1 MRVPAT
7 LPERLLAGAGKLFR
21 LIVLPLTISLASTNR
36 AGAAEFAF
44 SVSPSGER
52 VLSVSG
58 PITTID
64 GALFLNEVNRH
75 RPQVVAV
82 TGAGGDMLSAARIGV
97 IIHERQIATHA
108 VGECRSA
115 CAFIWIAGSQLRA
128 AAGAEILSHLPVA
141 IKGAHEGEPHP
152 HGYALF
158 GWYLGKLNLS
168 VEVMDA
174 FLAAATAEGTVANQ
188 YFDMLAFAQY
198 WNAPVKIVTDSAVP
212 VLAGAPR

>member
-1 MRVPAT
+1 
-7 LPERLLAGAGKLFR
+7 
-21 LIVLPLTISLASTNR
+21 
-36 AGAAEFAF
+36 
-44 SVSPSGER
+44 
-52 VLSVSG
+52 
-58 PITTID
+58 
-64 GALFLNEVNRH
+64 
-75 RPQVVAV
+75 
-82 TGAGGDMLSAARIGV
+82 
-97 IIHERQIATHA
+97 
-108 VGECRSA
+108 CRSA

-128 AAGAEILSHLPVA
+128 AAGAEILSHVPVA

-174 FLAAATAEGTVANQ
+174 FLAAATAEGAVANQ
-188 YFDMLAFAQY
+188 YFDMLVFAQY